1 MSGTIRVVSLL
12 LAAGL
17 ALLGW
22 PADAQ
27 YSGRTAGGAATAM
40 RNASRIETEFR
51 RGVTTRE
58 DVRRLLGEPT
68 GSGGAF
74 FPTATKANDV
84 WAYEN
89 VEMELVGST
98 REPTPAIQARQRW
111 DVVLIFFDGNLYT
124 GFMWYTSGGE
134 ATGAMR

>member
-1 MSGTIRVVSLL
+1 
-12 LAAGL
+12 
-17 ALLGW
+17 
-22 PADAQ
+22 
-27 YSGRTAGGAATAM
+27 M